1 MLILVLPNV
10 NYTTTKTGYYKI
22 LKEMIAALFRICTSR
37 ACSRRITVP
46 SLDWCDCMASST
58 QSLQDYFFAVMLH
71 LANWHCCSPTP
82 APATHWQIFHM
93 AQSIWQVLITIFVF
107 YHQNE
112 RMHLNSSVLSTRL
125 SRGQQAVWCLFTEVC
140 LCVSGKRAWKYNPV
154 FGNGHVVPCM
164 YLYVCVVP
172 LKQ

>member
-93 AQSIWQVLITIFVF
+93 AGVNNNIRCCQPDYPEVNKLFDVYLQRCVFVFQASVHENIILSLAMVMLYPLCICMCVLCHLNNKSLITASIFF
-107 YHQNE
+107 
-112 RMHLNSSVLSTRL
+112 
-125 SRGQQAVWCLFTEVC
+125 
-140 LCVSGKRAWKYNPV
+140 
-154 FGNGHVVPCM
+154 
-164 YLYVCVVP
+164 
-172 LKQ
+172 